1 MDFEQLYEIIFRI
14 YTDCNVT
21 EFPIDCFEV
30 VRRCGYRIKRYSELT
45 PKKKEACM
53 RLSPDACI
61 VKDTLYYQ
69 DQNIP
74 ERTRFS
80 VMHELGH
87 VFLQT
92 PVEETADTF
101 SSHILAPRI
110 MIHKNGCQNAE
121 QIHETFGLSY
131 TASNR
136 ALNQPPFPQNAAGR
150 RAETGVHVP
159 PAARRTGVP
168 SIPAQTGEKASDQ
181 TPARDGR
188 AGGIFPGTE
197 VDLWGGLCVPHAGR
211 AVVMRKCTVIKPVV
225 VLRRIPPSNLSIN

>member
-1 MDFEQLYEIIFRI
+1 MDFEQLYEIIFKI

-136 ALNQPPFPQNAAGR
+136 ALSDYRQWFTGISRRSPRTPLAVEQKLESMFCPLPEKPASRPSRRRPAKKRLTKRQREMDERAAFFQEQRLIYGEDYVFHMLEEQWLCGNA
-150 RAETGVHVP
+150 P
-159 PAARRTGVP
+159 
-168 SIPAQTGEKASDQ
+168 
-181 TPARDGR
+181 
-188 AGGIFPGTE
+188 
-197 VDLWGGLCVPHAGR
+197 
-211 AVVMRKCTVIKPVV
+211 
-225 VLRRIPPSNLSIN
+225 

>member
-21 EFPIDCFEV
+21 EFPLIVLKWSADA
-30 VRRCGYRIKRYSELT
+30 GYRIKRYSELT
-45 PKKKEACM
+45 PRKRRM

-74 ERTRFS
+74 ERTRFQS
-80 VMHELGH
+80 CTNWDTFFSRH
-87 VFLQT
+87 

-121 QIHETFGLSY
+121 QIHETFGLSTPRQ
-131 TASNR
+131 TAPCRITANGS
-136 ALNQPPFPQNAAGR
+136 PESAA
-150 RAETGVHVP
+150 VP
-159 PAARRTGVP
+159 PETPLAVEQKLESMFRPLPEEPASRPSRRRPAKKRLTKRQRGMDERAAFSRNR
-168 SIPAQTGEKASDQ
+168 
-181 TPARDGR
+181 
-188 AGGIFPGTE
+188 E
-197 VDLWGGLCVPHAGR
+197 VDLWEGLCVPHAGR
-211 AVVMRKCTVIKPVV
+211 AVVMRKCTVIKA
-225 VLRRIPPSNLSIN
+225 RSCF

>member
-1 MDFEQLYEIIFRI
+1 MDFEQLYEIIFKI

-80 VMHELGH
+80 VM
-87 VFLQT
+87 
-92 PVEETADTF
+92 
-101 SSHILAPRI
+101 SKRI
-110 MIHKNGCQNAE
+110 RGQSVKYIY
-121 QIHETFGLSY
+121 IT
-131 TASNR
+131 
-136 ALNQPPFPQNAAGR
+136 
-150 RAETGVHVP
+150 
-159 PAARRTGVP
+159 
-168 SIPAQTGEKASDQ
+168 
-181 TPARDGR
+181 
-188 AGGIFPGTE
+188 
-197 VDLWGGLCVPHAGR
+197 
-211 AVVMRKCTVIKPVV
+211 
-225 VLRRIPPSNLSIN
+225 